1 MNDMA
6 DFEIPSLLDD
16 ISIYDFFNINYD
28 QWYNDFINHWAT
40 HHQTHPCASTKKNIG
55 ISCMKCFV
63 IDGMQK
69 VARPI
74 CTNKNKKVTT
84 EEFPDGIYIG
94 CGNTPKSKS
103 GLCESC
109 RRSIILKDSE
119 TSLLTDDDK
128 GIYDDP
134 ITGCNVS
141 REDRYVNSILTL

>member
-16 ISIYDFFNINYD
+16 ISIYDFFDINYD
-28 QWYNDFINHWAT
+28 QWYNDFVNHWAT
-40 HHQTHPCASTKKNIG
+40 HHQTHPCAPTKKNIG
-55 ISCMKCFV
+55 ICCMKCFV

-74 CTNKNKKVTT
+74 CTNKNKQVTT

-103 GLCESC
+103 GPCESC

-134 ITGCNVS
+134 IMGCNVS